1 MSSDLISTDAPER
14 KMYITI
20 DLDKYPGL
28 KADVD
33 ESVRFAGSGR
43 VSSVRH
49 NDYCNEMEVEV
60 TTISLPSSGD
70 DGNDADKALGKLKTR
85 RSY

>member
-1 MSSDLISTDAPER
+1 MSSDLAIEAQER

-20 DLDKYPGL
+20 DLDKFPGL

-43 VSSVRH
+43 VCSVRH
-49 NDYCNEMEVEV
+49 DDYCNEMQVEV